1 MNTARDANQDAN
13 WDASAYPV
21 IVRPLAPEQGVGY
34 TAEVP
39 DLPGC
44 TAGGTTPAEATAAAR
59 DAIIAWIAEAQRTG
73 QQVPPPSERLREV
86 TQ

>member
-1 MNTARDANQDAN
+1 MDAI

-34 TAEVP
+34 VVEVP

-44 TAGGTTPAEATAAAR
+44 TAGGATPAEATAAAR
-59 DAIIAWIAEAQRTG
+59 DAITAWIEQARRTG
-73 QQVPPPSERLREV
+73 RPVPPPSERLREV